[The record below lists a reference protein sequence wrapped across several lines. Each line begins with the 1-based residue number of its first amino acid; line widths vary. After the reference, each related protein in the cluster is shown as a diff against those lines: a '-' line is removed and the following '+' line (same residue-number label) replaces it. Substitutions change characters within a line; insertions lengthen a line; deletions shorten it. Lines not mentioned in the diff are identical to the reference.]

1 MVDKILFME
10 NMVDP
15 FTKALIGRVFIGH
28 RDNIGFRFVSGML
41 YRHDALRVNVRVL
54 G

>member
-28 RDNIGFRFVSGML
+28 RDNIGFKLASRML
-41 YRHDALRVNVRVL
+41 
-54 G
+54 